1 MERRVTLVAGSGSL
15 VPYIADAI
23 RQRGDLLQVID
34 IVGGRSV
41 EGIETVYRPLA
52 EPDRL
57 AQAIMEFGP
66 THLMLAGG
74 VHISDRERLGLA
86 DTTGASLDRTGGLG
100 DLGIATLIQHFVRS
114 NGINLVDVHEIAPE
128 LVAPEGHLA
137 GPPLDDDL
145 ATVAAYGM
153 KTALAIGAID
163 LGQSVVVSANR
174 PVAAEDA
181 GGTDVLLRRV
191 AQLRAEGLIGGRLR
205 LVLAKSRK
213 PNQPSFLDLPSI
225 GGDTVINAAA
235 AGISAI
241 VVEAGGSL
249 LLDRAAIER
258 EALAHGIAV
267 AGLHHG

>member
-1 MERRVTLVAGSGSL
+1 MARRVTLVAGSGSL

-23 RQRGDLLQVID
+23 RRRGDVLQVID
-34 IVGGRSV
+34 IIGDRTL
-41 EGIETVYRPLA
+41 EGIETVHRPLA
-52 EPDRL
+52 QPERL
-57 AQAIMEFGP
+57 AQAIVEFGP

-74 VHISDRERLGLA
+74 VHISDGERRGLA
-86 DTTGASLDRTGGLG
+86 DTSGAALGQTGALG
-100 DLGIATLIQHFVRS
+100 DLGLATLIQHFVRT

-128 LVAPEGHLA
+128 LVAPEGHIA
-137 GPPLDDDL
+137 GSALDSDL
-145 ATVAAYGM
+145 AEVAAYGM
-153 KTALAIGAID
+153 RTALAIGAID

-181 GGTDVLLRRV
+181 GGTDVLLQRV
-191 AQLRAEGLIGGRLR
+191 AQLRAEGRIGGQLR
-205 LVLAKSRK
+205 LVLAKSSK

-225 GGDTVINAAA
+225 GGDTVVNAAA

-258 EALAHGIAV
+258 EALAHGITV
-267 AGLHHG
+267 AGLRHG